1 MWQVHTNITFTKISE
16 PFSIIVWNTH
26 CTFFSHI
33 AKYSSSKDTLKSLCY
48 LNFCQLHG
56 NKQQIFESIF
66 HSLIW
71 IKLDIG
77 TGRRHLRWSCKVGLD
92 KLLHPLTSNLPAA
105 ASIPPHR
112 SCGKD
117 RSSKEVDALFP
128 CNLLKP
134 VHERAHCWEKQKK
147 ERKKERL
154 CYSVDLKSKPVS
166 VRR

>member
-1 MWQVHTNITFTKISE
+1 MHANITFTKISE
-16 PFSIIVWNTH
+16 PFSIIVCNTH
-26 CTFFSHI
+26 WTFFSRI
-33 AKYSSSKDTLKSLCY
+33 AKYSSSKDSLKSLLRTLLPIKWQCY
-48 LNFCQLHG
+48 NQ
-56 NKQQIFESIF
+56 QQIFESIF

-92 KLLHPLTSNLPAA
+92 KPLHPLTSNLPAA

-117 RSSKEVDALFP
+117 RSSKEVDTLFP

-134 VHERAHCWEKQKK
+134 VHEKSSLSVKTK
-147 ERKKERL
+147 ERKEERKAL
-154 CYSVDLKSKPVS
+154 LFCCLKIKTSKC
-166 VRR
+166 